1 MQLKECLSEASGE
14 SRSRLSDTALC
25 TSKLCCESR
34 QEVVLCLLR
43 CQDRYW
49 RKYAECICG
58 QEDNVLCCRCR
69 RDRANNVLNVIDRV
83 RYTGVLGYALVC
95 EIDLAVCIQSNVLK
109 KCVTL
114 DCIVDIRLGIL
125 VKVDNLGIAST
136 LEVEYTV
143 VIPAVLVITDQ
154 KTLRVCGKCCLTCT
168 GKTEEDSG
176 ILAV

>member
-1 MQLKECLSEASGE
+1 M
-14 SRSRLSDTALC
+14 SD
-25 TSKLCCESR
+25 R
-34 QEVVLCLLR
+34 
-43 CQDRYW
+43 
-49 RKYAECICG
+49 I
-58 QEDNVLCCRCR
+58 
-69 RDRANNVLNVIDRV
+69 
-83 RYTGVLGYALVC
+83 RYTSILGYALIC
-95 EIDLAVCIQSNVLK
+95 EIDLAILINSNVLK
-109 KCVTL
+109 KSVSL

-125 VKVDNLGIAST
+125 VKVDNLSIAST

>member
-1 MQLKECLSEASGE
+1 M
-14 SRSRLSDTALC
+14 
-25 TSKLCCESR
+25 
-34 QEVVLCLLR
+34 
-43 CQDRYW
+43 
-49 RKYAECICG
+49 
-58 QEDNVLCCRCR
+58 
-69 RDRANNVLNVIDRV
+69 IDRV

-109 KCVTL
+109 KCVTF

-136 LEVEYTV
+136 LEVEYAV